1 MAKSRVIKYCAFLS
15 SCHCDVWWSKW
26 LYAALEG
33 YRIDNDLAGRKTR
46 AGRVPKALRPV
57 FRESEDFAA
66 DHPPSEQTL
75 AALEASRFLIVICSP
90 NAAKSKYVNKEIRR
104 FKVLRGAN
112 SIIPVIVGG
121 QPGELEHECLPPAVR
136 FKIGTDG
143 VLTWEQE
150 EEPIAVDA
158 RAEGDGKEV
167 AKQKVAAALLGVGL
181 DEIIHS
187 VEKARQRRN
196 RTSALLAG
204 VFLAV
209 AVAVT
214 GGVVYAWRQLQTN
227 DALLTG
233 ALKTATQMVNTAVGQ
248 AEKYRVPRS
257 ATLGFLGTAE
267 RLFAGIAR
275 HGRPTK
281 ELRYRK
287 AWMLVEFARNYEKL
301 DNTQYQLARAEAA
314 HRFMIG
320 LAAEDPNNID
330 WQNDLSITY
339 NEVGRILAARG
350 ALNAAIASYRDNLA
364 IIERVAAADLK
375 NLHWQRILSATHFFL
390 AGVLFEQGALDEA
403 LDNYRQSLAVSQR
416 IASTDALNTGWQGD
430 LADIYFAIG
439 NVFRAQ
445 GQLSNALKNYRASIV
460 IFERLTTI
468 YPTTTF
474 WYTQLAY
481 TYDETSNVFRQQH
494 LYKEA
499 LQIYREY
506 LAIMKRLAS
515 TDPKNAY
522 WQKCLWE
529 AYYKVGDMLLELG
542 ALDEAFKNY
551 RHSLTVMERLRAT
564 DIENLEWQRDVSF
577 SYLEMGHVL
586 VELEELDEA
595 LQSYRQGLV
604 ISERLRATDANNTNI
619 QLDLALLYKMIGE
632 VLDKEGSQ
640 SEAARSYRNGL
651 VITERLAIN
660 DPSNV
665 RNVFDM
671 LDFQSRL
678 ATLGDG
684 SVERLTLVVRG
695 LRKLR
700 SEIELTALQANWLH
714 KAESQLEKLSQVAV
728 YMPDPDPDP
737 MNAMALAPAEALENV
752 TSLPPRATAETKAAE
767 AAPTQETTKGAGIE
781 MQCRENITEQRGS
794 YCTLGDRREPRAAP
808 AVNYE
813 VVVAAVSISH
823 RDSPAVLPSEP
834 ETPVAT
840 PDILVASA
848 IPPEAAEVASAPA
861 PTPSTQRSQ
870 TRSKSA
876 QLRDRDDSHSGQR
889 RDRHDSGSGQR
900 RDRSTY
906 SRPSHS
912 HQNNYQGG
920 YARVW

>member
-1 MAKSRVIKYCAFLS
+1 VAKSSVIKYCAFVS
-15 SCHCDVWWSKW
+15 SCHCDEWWSKW
-26 LYAALEG
+26 LCAALEG

-46 AGRVPKALRPV
+46 AGRVTKALRPI
-57 FRESEDFAA
+57 FRDSEDFAA
-66 DHPPSEQTL
+66 DHSPSEQTL

-90 NAAKSKYVNKEIRR
+90 TAAKSKYVNEEIRR

-121 QPGELEHECLPPAVR
+121 QPGELERECLPPAVR
-136 FKIGTDG
+136 FKIGADG

-158 RAEGDGKEV
+158 RPEGDGKQA
-167 AKQKVAAALLGVGL
+167 AKLKVAAALLGVGL

-287 AWMLVEFARNYEKL
+287 AWMLIEFARNYEKL

-339 NEVGRILAARG
+339 NEVGRILAAQG

-364 IIERVAAADLK
+364 IIKRVAAADLK
-375 NLHWQRILSATHFFL
+375 NLHRQRNLSLTHFFL
-390 AGVLFEQGALDEA
+390 AGALFEQGALDEA

-439 NVFRAQ
+439 NVLRAQ

-460 IFERLTTI
+460 IFERLTAI

-481 TYDETSNVFRQQH
+481 TYDEIGNMFRQQH

-515 TDPKNAY
+515 TDLKNAN
-522 WQKCLWE
+522 WQKYLWE
-529 AYYKVGDMLLELG
+529 AYYKVGDMLFELG
-542 ALDEAFKNY
+542 GLDEAFKNY
-551 RHSLTVMERLRAT
+551 RHSLAIIERLTAT
-564 DIENLEWQRDVSF
+564 DTENFEWQRDMSF

-586 VELEELDEA
+586 MELEELDEA
-595 LQSYRQGLV
+595 LQSYRQSLV
-604 ISERLRATDANNTNI
+604 INERLRATDANNTNI

-640 SEAARSYRNGL
+640 SEATRSYRNGL
-651 VITERLAIN
+651 VITERLAID
-660 DPSNV
+660 DPSNA

-678 ATLGDG
+678 ATLGDD
-684 SVERLTLVVRG
+684 SVKRLTLVVKG

-728 YMPDPDPDP
+728 FMPDPDPDP

-752 TSLPPRATAETKAAE
+752 TSSLPTTTAETKAVE
-767 AAPTQETTKGAGIE
+767 AAPRQKTTKGGGTE
-781 MQCRENITEQRGS
+781 LQCRENITEQRGS
-794 YCTLGDRREPRAAP
+794 DCTLGDTREPRAAP
-808 AVNYE
+808 AVNDE
-813 VVVAAVSISH
+813 LVIAAVSISH

-840 PDILVASA
+840 PDSGSA
-848 IPPEAAEVASAPA
+848 NPPEAAEVPPAPA
-861 PTPSTQRSQ
+861 TAPSTQRSQ
-870 TRSKSA
+870 TRSNSA
-876 QLRDRDDSHSGQR
+876 QLRDRDDSHSVQR
-889 RDRHDSGSGQR
+889 RDRHDSGSVQR

-906 SRPSHS
+906 SPPSYSYH
-912 HQNNYQGG
+912 NNYQSG

>member
-1 MAKSRVIKYCAFLS
+1 VAKSRVIKYCAFLS

-90 NAAKSKYVNKEIRR
+90 NAAKSKYVNEEIRR
-104 FKVLRGAN
+104 FKILHGAN

-121 QPGELEHECLPPAVR
+121 QPGELERECLPPAVR
-136 FKIGTDG
+136 FKIGADG

-150 EEPIAVDA
+150 RELIAVDA
-158 RAEGDGKEV
+158 RPEGAGKEV
-167 AKQKVAAALLGVGL
+167 AKQKVLAALLGVGL
-181 DEIIHS
+181 DEIMRP

-196 RTSALLAG
+196 STSALLAG
-204 VFLAV
+204 IFLAV

-214 GGVVYAWRQLQTN
+214 GGVTYAWWQLQTS

-233 ALKTATQMVNTAVGQ
+233 ALKTATQMINTVVGE
-248 AEKYRVPRS
+248 AEKYNVPRS
-257 ATLGFLGTAE
+257 ATLGFLGIAE

-287 AWMLVEFARNYEKL
+287 AWMLIEFAHNYEML
-301 DNTQYQLARAEAA
+301 GNTQYQLARAETA

-339 NEVGRILAARG
+339 NEVGRVFAAQG
-350 ALNAAIASYRDNLA
+350 ALNEAIASFRDNLA
-364 IIERVAAADLK
+364 IAGRIAAADLK
-375 NLHWQRILSATHFFL
+375 NLQWQRNLSLTHFFL
-390 AGVLFEQGALDEA
+390 AGVLFEQGALDGA
-403 LDNYRQSLAVSQR
+403 LDNYRESLAISQR
-416 IASTDALNTGWQGD
+416 IASTDVLNTGWQGD

-439 NVFRAQ
+439 NVLRAQ

-460 IFERLTTI
+460 IFERLTAI

-481 TYDETSNVFRQQH
+481 TYDEIGNMFRQQH

-515 TDPKNAY
+515 TDLKNAN
-522 WQKCLWE
+522 WQKYLWE
-529 AYYKVGDMLLELG
+529 AYYKVGDMLFELG
-542 ALDEAFKNY
+542 GLDEAFKNY
-551 RHSLTVMERLRAT
+551 RHSLAIIERLTAT
-564 DIENLEWQRDVSF
+564 DTKNFEWQRDMSF

-586 VELEELDEA
+586 MELEELDEA
-595 LQSYRQGLV
+595 LQSYRQSLV
-604 ISERLRATDANNTNI
+604 INERLRATDANNTNI

-640 SEAARSYRNGL
+640 SEATRSYRNGL
-651 VITERLAIN
+651 LITERLAID
-660 DPSNV
+660 DPSNA
-665 RNVFDM
+665 RNLFDM

-678 ATLGDG
+678 ATLGDD
-684 SVERLTLVVRG
+684 SVERLTLVVKG
-695 LRKLR
+695 LRKVR
-700 SEIELTALQANWLH
+700 SEIELTPSQANWLH

-728 YMPDPDPDP
+728 FMPDPDPDP

-752 TSLPPRATAETKAAE
+752 TSFPPRATAETKVAE
-767 AAPTQETTKGAGIE
+767 AAPTQETTKGAGTE

-808 AVNYE
+808 AVNDE
-813 VVVAAVSISH
+813 LVIAAVSISH
-823 RDSPAVLPSEP
+823 HDSPAVLPSEP

-840 PDILVASA
+840 PDILVGSA
-848 IPPEAAEVASAPA
+848 TPPEAAEVPPAPA
-861 PTPSTQRSQ
+861 TAPSTQRSQ
-870 TRSKSA
+870 TRSNSA

-906 SRPSHS
+906 SPPSHNY
-912 HQNNYQGG
+912 QNNYQGG